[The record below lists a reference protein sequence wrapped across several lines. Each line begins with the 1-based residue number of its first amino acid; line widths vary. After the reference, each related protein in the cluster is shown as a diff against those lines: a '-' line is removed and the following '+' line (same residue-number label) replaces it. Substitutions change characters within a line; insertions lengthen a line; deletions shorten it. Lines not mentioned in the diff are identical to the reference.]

1 MLEQAAVKSAIVIS
15 VDKFYETSEIL
26 VQERET
32 KTAVYAE
39 IMTPIGGLPNMAMQW
54 VPPVGAV
61 GYILFQ
67 GGDSR
72 RPVWIGSKLIPWD
85 AAGAD
90 NIADAD
96 VRNGLVEADDGAHD
110 FIIKTQNTTFENQ
123 DVDDV
128 ENNKVENI
136 LKMSKGEFT
145 LAKVQQTDKYE
156 YKTENYDIKEEP
168 HYQIITMQDDKI
180 AIKFN
185 SSQNDGEYAHLTL
198 TEGQTSI
205 ETSYGDKVS
214 SIKISQNGVAIDTD
228 GQSVIT
234 IGPDGTINITGK
246 KMIVDADKIE
256 LGGNSNKAVLFEPLR
271 DFINQTYMKHTHA
284 SPAGPTA
291 PPAPSVNK
299 MASKKVKLE

>member
-1 MLEQAAVKSAIVIS
+1 MIEKAAVKSAIVIS

-32 KTAVYAE
+32 KTPVYAE

-72 RPVWIGSKLIPWD
+72 RPVWIGSKLMPWD
-85 AAGAD
+85 AAGSD

-123 DVDDV
+123 DVDDA

-145 LAKVQQTDKYE
+145 LAKVKQDDNYE
-156 YKTENYDIKEEP
+156 YKTEKYNLEDANYNIIKLTDEEIKIKYKMEDEGDYTTLQLNSDIAKLEMKNGGN
-168 HYQIITMQDDKI
+168 TNNI
-180 AIKFN
+180 AIGK
-185 SSQNDGEYAHLTL
+185 DGIQID
-198 TEGQTSI
+198 GN
-205 ETSYGDKVS
+205 
-214 SIKISQNGVAIDTD
+214 NG
-228 GQSVIT
+228 SVIVINT
-234 IGPDGTINITGK
+234 DGTITISGK
-246 KMIVDADKIE
+246 KVVVDADKIE

-291 PPAPSVNK
+291 PPAPSINK